1 MMKKKEPLLFLIVVC
16 VENER
21 TFTNI
26 SIIIALLDRQELQ

>member
-1 MMKKKEPLLFLIVVC
+1 MKKKEPLLFLIVVVC